1 MSNIIET
8 AISIASNKGVI
19 QLMLLQLVLLLS
31 NPKFVAQ
38 TNLLFNLVVSV
49 SESVANGDKR
59 TYVVQNSLT
68 LIQDNY
74 YTL

>member
-31 NPKFVAQ
+31 NPKFVAH
-38 TNLLFNLVVSV
+38 TNLLFNLVVRV

>member
-1 MSNIIET
+1 
-8 AISIASNKGVI
+8 
-19 QLMLLQLVLLLS
+19 MLLQLVLLLS